1 MGVAVSVAVIMKV
14 EMIKFVQMV
23 IVHLLSNSD
32 TLKKQNM
39 MFLCIFPYHLCLFPF
54 IFKI

>member
-1 MGVAVSVAVIMKV
+1 MGVATLVAVIMKV

-23 IVHLLSNSD
+23 IGHLLSNGN

-39 MFLCIFPYHLCLFPF
+39 MFLCIFPYHL
-54 IFKI
+54 